1 MWVSQ
6 KAKMF
11 SKRILFFFWGGGRE
25 TNFLKIKKIH
35 LHFVSKLLKHKI
47 RALPKWLLSPPVFA
61 LFA

>member
-11 SKRILFFFWGGGRE
+11 SKRIFFFFFWGE

>member
-11 SKRILFFFWGGGRE
+11 SKRILFFFWGGGE